1 MRGPLAVIEADF
13 RAIARQPLPKLPT
26 SSIMVLLAG
35 NYGGTT
41 MPHYKSNLRDLEFN
55 LFEVFGAADRLGS
68 GPYHEMDVDT
78 AREILREVERLAS
91 GPLAEPFADADRNPP
106 VYDPATKTVTMPEG
120 FRKSYDALMDSEWW
134 RLDLPEH
141 LGGTGAPP
149 SLRWAA
155 SEMMLGSNPAAFMFM
170 SGPGFAAILD
180 HLGNDDQKRWAQLM
194 IEKRWG
200 ATMVLTEPD
209 AGSDVGAGRAKA
221 FDNGDGTWRI
231 EGVKRFITSGEH
243 DMTDNIVHLV
253 LARPEGAGAGTKGL
267 SLFVVPKFFVDLESG
282 ELGERNGV
290 YATNVEK
297 KMGLKVSTTCEMTFG
312 EREPAIGWLV
322 GDVHDGIAQMFKVI
336 EYARMMV
343 GTKAIATLSTGYLN
357 ALDYAKTRVQ
367 GADLTQMTDKTAPRV
382 TITHHPD
389 VRRSLMLQ
397 KSYAEG
403 MRALIAYTAYWQDMI
418 ELAEAGDTEIDL
430 DLALRMN
437 DLLLPVVKG
446 VGSERSYEMLAVGL
460 QTFGGSGFLQDYPL
474 EQYIRDAKIDT
485 LYEGTTAIQGLDFF
499 FRKMVKDQF
508 TSIFHLA
515 AQITET
521 VKGDEGSG
529 QLVAE
534 RELLG
539 KALEDVQGIVGVL
552 GQWAMAS
559 QQDSREIY
567 KVGLNTTRL
576 LMATGDLIIGWLL
589 LRQAEVATKALADG
603 PSERDRVF
611 YEGKVETARWFARNR
626 LPLLAAERV
635 VAESTTLDLMDL
647 AEEAF

>member
-1 MRGPLAVIEADF
+1 
-13 RAIARQPLPKLPT
+13 
-26 SSIMVLLAG
+26 
-35 NYGGTT
+35 

-55 LFEVFGAADRLGS
+55 LFEVFGAGERMGK

-78 AREILREVERLAS
+78 AREVLREVERLS
-91 GPLAEPFADADRNPP
+91 VGPLAEPFADADRNPP
-106 VYDPATKTVTMPEG
+106 VYDPATKSVTMPEG
-120 FRKSYDALMDSEWW
+120 FKKSYEALMDSEWW

-170 SGPGFAAILD
+170 SGPGFASILD
-180 HLGNDDQKRWAQLM
+180 HLGNADQKRWAEL
-194 IEKRWG
+194 IIDKRWG

-209 AGSDVGAGRAKA
+209 AGSDVGAGRARA

-243 DMTDNIVHLV
+243 DMADNIVHLV
-253 LARPEGAGAGTKGL
+253 LARPEGAGPGTKGL
-267 SLFVVPKFFVDLESG
+267 SLFVVPKYFVDLETG
-282 ELGERNGV
+282 EIGGRNGV

-297 KMGLKVSTTCEMTFG
+297 KMGLKVSTTCELTFG
-312 EREPAIGWLV
+312 ENENEPAIGWLV
-322 GDVHDGIAQMFKVI
+322 GDVHEGIAQMFKVI

-357 ALDYAKTRVQ
+357 ALDYAKSRVQ
-367 GADLTQMTDKTAPRV
+367 GADLTRQTDKAAPRV
-382 TITHHPD
+382 TITNHPD

-403 MRALIAYTAYWQDMI
+403 LRALIAYTAGWQDLI
-418 ELAEAGDTEIDL
+418 ELAEAGDTDVDL
-430 DLALRMN
+430 DMAERMN

-460 QTFGGSGFLQDYPL
+460 QTYGGSGFLQDYPL
-474 EQYIRDAKIDT
+474 EQYIRDSKIDT

-499 FRKMVKDQF
+499 FRKMIRDQF
-508 TSIFHLA
+508 KAIFHLA

-529 QLVAE
+529 QLAAE

-539 KALEDVQGIVGVL
+539 TALEDVQGMVGLL

-589 LRQAEVATKALADG
+589 LRQAEVAAKALTAG
-603 PSERDRVF
+603 PSDRDRLF
-611 YEGKVETARWFARNR
+611 YEGKIQTARWFARNR
-626 LPLLAAERV
+626 LPLLTAERV
-635 VAESTTLDLMDL
+635 VAEATTLDLMDL
-647 AEEAF
+647 PEEAF